1 MNIHL
6 TTFGDGNPGSKD
18 AATRICSQATELEW
32 FHSVNKYDTEVLSNL
47 DPEWHSRHISFIKN
61 NVRGYGYWIWKPK
74 TILESLKRLPEND
87 ILIYLDA
94 GCELNKYGF
103 KMLNIYL
110 ELTQQFDLLAF
121 HLYEGLFH
129 ESYKNSTEEW
139 TKQYTINY
147 LKSKLLLVDGDKPMI
162 EACIIFMK
170 NNTKVRAFI
179 ENWLSLCLAEDYSLV
194 NDDNFGIIESSVF
207 REHRHDQSIFSYL
220 MHANNF
226 GFTLKNDSY
235 QLPLF
240 NQNFY
245 DIESPI
251 LAFRNKSGSSA
262 LKNMNPILNPMK
274 AALTI
279 SLPK

>member
-6 TTFGDGNPGSKD
+6 ITFGDGDPCNKD
-18 AATRICSQATELEW
+18 AATRICLQATELEW

-47 DPEWHSRHISFIKN
+47 DPEWHSRHIGFIKK

-74 TILESLKRLPEND
+74 IILESLQRLPDND

-103 KMLNIYL
+103 KMFNIYL
-110 ELTQQFDLLAF
+110 ELTQQFDFLAF
-121 HLYEGLFH
+121 HSYEGLFH
-129 ESYKNSTEEW
+129 ESFTNTTEEW
-139 TKQYTINY
+139 TKNYTINY
-147 LKSKLLLVDGDKPMI
+147 LKSKLLVVHGDEPMI
-162 EACIIFMK
+162 EAGILFIK
-170 NNTKVRAFI
+170 NNNKTREFI
-179 ENWLSLCLAEDYSLV
+179 ENWLSLCLAEDYGLI
-194 NDDNFGIIESSVF
+194 NNDNFGVIESTVF
-207 REHRHDQSIFSYL
+207 KEHRHDQSIFSWL

-235 QLPLF
+235 QSMLF

-245 DIESPI
+245 DIQTPV
-251 LAFRNKSGSSA
+251 LAFRNKSGSSV

-274 AALTI
+274 AALTF

>member
-121 HLYEGLFH
+121 HSYEGLFH

-162 EACIIFMK
+162 EAGIIFIK
-170 NNTKVRAFI
+170 NNNKTKDFI

-235 QLPLF
+235 QPLLF

-245 DIESPI
+245 DIEAPI
-251 LAFRNKSGSSA
+251 IALRNRSGSLV
-262 LKNMNPILNPMK
+262 LKNMNPILNPKK
-274 AALTI
+274 AALII